1 VVACLALGACLA
13 RVPDA
18 HVSVRVG
25 PLVGAPALSGWT
37 LEPVDVEPRR
47 TALLVH
53 GVTASAETMRVLGES
68 LARAGY
74 RCLLVDAPAHG
85 RSAAGFDFVEAV
97 VRAAAELSDAD
108 PPRVDLVVGHS
119 MGGYLLQRAL
129 QQGRLRTGYF
139 VSVGARTG
147 VQGLGG
153 TPTLLITGSLD
164 PLATPVM
171 LEALAAAADPGQD
184 VEVVSVPGCDHA
196 LEPFHPL
203 LIEAVRARAL
213 ERLGGAPTP
222 TLGGGVWTLRLLG
235 GLLCLLGG
243 LLAVPMVVPR
253 REAPPSALE
262 AVRLGLAGS
271 AAAWCGAAL
280 AIHGVWF
287 YGLPGGKGWVGVPLC
302 TALAGLV
309 SWGAHQLARVARP
322 GLGVST
328 VHLLGTA
335 TLLLGGFGL
344 GLAGQRFPALLLV
357 LVGCGTAIGTGLGAW
372 LARRSGSP
380 LTAHAAFAVCLGY
393 LPGLWVRVFV

>member
-1 VVACLALGACLA
+1 LAVGTWLA
-13 RVPDA
+13 RLPDA
-18 HVSVRVG
+18 HVSARVG
-25 PLVGAPALSGWT
+25 PLEGAPALSGWT
-37 LEPVDVEPRR
+37 LEPVEVEPRR

-85 RSAAGFDFVEAV
+85 RSAEGLDFVAAV
-97 VRAAAELSDAD
+97 VRAAAELSEVE

-119 MGGYLLQRAL
+119 MGAYLLQRAL
-129 QQGRLRTGYF
+129 QQGRMRTGYF

-147 VQGLGG
+147 VLGLGG

-164 PLATPVM
+164 PLATPVT

-203 LIEAVRARAL
+203 LVEAVRARAL

-222 TLGGGVWTLRLLG
+222 TLAGGLWTLRLLG
-235 GLLCLLGG
+235 GLVCLLGG
-243 LLAVPMVVPR
+243 LLAVPLVVPHT
-253 REAPPSALE
+253 EEPPTAVE

-287 YGLPGGKGWVGVPLC
+287 YGLPAGKGWLGVPVC
-302 TALAGLV
+302 TAVAGLG
-309 SWGAHQLARVARP
+309 SWGLHRLVRAARP
-322 GLGVST
+322 GLGAST
-328 VHLLGTA
+328 LHLLGTA
-335 TLLLGGFGL
+335 TLFLGGFGL

-393 LPGLWVRVFV
+393 LPGLWTRVFV